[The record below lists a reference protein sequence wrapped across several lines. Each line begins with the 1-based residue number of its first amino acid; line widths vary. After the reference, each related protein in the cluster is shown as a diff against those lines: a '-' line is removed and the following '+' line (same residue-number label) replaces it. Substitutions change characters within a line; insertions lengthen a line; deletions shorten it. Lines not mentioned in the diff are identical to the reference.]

1 MHDDGPQ
8 VILPAPEAPE
18 RAAARLREAKAILAA
33 AGFDGAGVEEQEQ
46 TLLIRIAPADI
57 ARLRDEAFR
66 EMLVAR
72 LKSLGYAFV
81 ALDLTP
87 DGVGGSAPG
96 PHGVAGSALA

>member
-8 VILPAPEAPE
+8 VILPAPGAPE
-18 RAAARLREAKAILAA
+18 RVAARLREAKAILAA
-33 AGFDGAGVEEQEQ
+33 AGFDGAGVAEQEQ
-46 TLLIRIAPADI
+46 TLLIRIAPSEFG
-57 ARLRDEAFR
+57 RLRDEALR
-66 EMLVAR
+66 ERLVAH

-87 DGVGGSAPG
+87 GGAGGGAPG

>member
-8 VILPAPEAPE
+8 VILQAPEAHE
-18 RAAARLREAKAILAA
+18 KVAARLREAKAILAA

-57 ARLRDEAFR
+57 ARLREESFR

-72 LKSLGYAFV
+72 LKSLGYTYV

-87 DGVGGSAPG
+87 DGAGRSAPG
-96 PHGVAGSALA
+96 PHGLAGSALA